1 MLCGEENAI
10 VDAGRTRAREAM
22 SSRIDVV
29 ENEDM
34 ATASNGHSAARESYV
49 QTNFG
54 SQAMMCAR
62 FDSDGGLRVEDRCR

>member
-1 MLCGEENAI
+1 MLCGEECAI

-54 SQAMMCAR
+54 SQAMCGR
-62 FDSDGGLRVEDRCR
+62 FDSEGGLRVEDRCR